1 VYTPD
6 PCGSW
11 LASDRRSAIFEFST
25 RNGSRRQAEEGR
37 DVLSFCIIATTTKK
51 ANRSTFMSSSSAGQ
65 SAGQL
70 ETRGIE
76 PVPEAEC
83 NGHPLQLFWVW
94 FAANI
99 SILGLPLGATLV
111 AFRGL
116 AIWQA
121 IIVAIIG
128 AAGSFAVVG
137 IISIAGRRGRA
148 PSLTLSRAIFG
159 VRGNIGPTLVS
170 LMSRLGWETVNT
182 TTAAFVLLSLCSIL
196 FGSPVEAKSAPIL
209 TLIFIAIFVL
219 LTLSVSG
226 LGHATLLVI
235 QKWATYVFGALNI
248 LVGGF
253 LCATIDWSAVF
264 NATPAPMSA
273 MIIGIGTMAAGT
285 GIGWANA
292 GADMSRYQ
300 HRSVK
305 AVRLV
310 ASAAFGAGIPLVLL
324 ITLGGLLSVGNNDL
338 ASATDPIVAIRDMLP
353 TWMAVP
359 YLITAFGGL
368 LLSNNLS
375 VYSAGLTTLTL
386 GLKVK
391 RVYAVVVDIVAIFAG
406 SIYFMLIADSFYGP
420 FITFISLLAVPITA
434 WVGIFVVDLIHRHY
448 YSPKDL
454 LDVSPSSAYWYRG
467 GIEWRAFGAWA
478 IAIVLG
484 FSFTTIGTTAENV
497 WFKGFLSDSWLGH
510 NGLGWIVTFVVAGG
524 IYCVLGGAKDRR
536 AAPTENAHA

>member
-1 VYTPD
+1 
-6 PCGSW
+6 
-11 LASDRRSAIFEFST
+11 
-25 RNGSRRQAEEGR
+25 
-37 DVLSFCIIATTTKK
+37 
-51 ANRSTFMSSSSAGQ
+51 
-65 SAGQL
+65 
-70 ETRGIE
+70 
-76 PVPEAEC
+76 
-83 NGHPLQLFWVW
+83 
-94 FAANI
+94 
-99 SILGLPLGATLV
+99 
-111 AFRGL
+111 
-116 AIWQA
+116 
-121 IIVAIIG
+121 
-128 AAGSFAVVG
+128 
-137 IISIAGRRGRA
+137 
-148 PSLTLSRAIFG
+148 

-196 FGSPVEAKSAPIL
+196 FGSPVEAKSAPLL

-264 NATPAPMSA
+264 NATPAPLSA
-273 MIIGIGTMAAGT
+273 MIIGVGTMAAGT

-310 ASAAFGAGIPLVLL
+310 ASAALRRGHSAGAADHPRRPAV
-324 ITLGGLLSVGNNDL
+324 GGQQRPGP
-338 ASATDPIVAIRDMLP
+338 ATDPIVAIRDMLP

-391 RVYAVVVDIVAIFAG
+391 RVYAVVVDIVDLRRFDLLHADRRQFLRPVHHLHFPAG
-406 SIYFMLIADSFYGP
+406 GADHRVGRDLRGRPDPS
-420 FITFISLLAVPITA
+420 SLLQPQGPAGCQPEQRLLVSRRHRMA
-434 WVGIFVVDLIHRHY
+434 CLRRLGHRH
-448 YSPKDL
+448 
-454 LDVSPSSAYWYRG
+454 
-467 GIEWRAFGAWA
+467 RARFQFHHHWHHRRKRL
-478 IAIVLG
+478 VQR
-484 FSFTTIGTTAENV
+484 
-497 WFKGFLSDSWLGH
+497 LSVRL
-510 NGLGWIVTFVVAGG
+510 VAG
-524 IYCVLGGAKDRR
+524 
-536 AAPTENAHA
+536 P

>member
-1 VYTPD
+1 MT
-6 PCGSW
+6 
-11 LASDRRSAIFEFST
+11 
-25 RNGSRRQAEEGR
+25 
-37 DVLSFCIIATTTKK
+37 
-51 ANRSTFMSSSSAGQ
+51 SSNAAQG
-65 SAGQL
+65 AGQL

-76 PVPEAEC
+76 PVPENEC

-116 AIWQA
+116 SIGQA
-121 IIVAIIG
+121 IIVAILG

-137 IISIAGRRGRA
+137 VISIAGRRGRA

-159 VRGNIGPTLVS
+159 VRGNIGPTIVS

-196 FGSPVEAKSAPIL
+196 FGTAVEAKNSPGL
-209 TLIFIAIFVL
+209 TLLFIAIFVL
-219 LTLSVSG
+219 MTLTVSG

-235 QKWATYVFGALNI
+235 QKWATYIFGALNVI
-248 LVGGF
+248 VGGF
-253 LCATIDWSAVF
+253 LIAHIDWTAVF
-264 NATPAPMSA
+264 NAAPAPLSA
-273 MIIGIGTMAAGT
+273 MIIGVGTMAAGT

-300 HRSVK
+300 HGSVK
-305 AVRLV
+305 ATRLV

-324 ITLGGLLSVGNNDL
+324 ITLGGLLSVGNDHL
-338 ASATDPIVAIRDMLP
+338 ASATDPIIAIRELLP

-386 GLKVK
+386 GLKIK
-391 RVYAVVVDIVAIFAG
+391 RVHAVIVDIVAIFAG

-420 FITFISLLAVPITA
+420 FITFISMLAVPITA

-448 YSPKDL
+448 YSAKDL
-454 LDVSPSSAYWYRG
+454 MDVSPRSAYWYRG
-467 GIEWRAFGAWA
+467 GIEWRALGAWA
-478 IAIVLG
+478 LAIVLG
-484 FSFTTIGTTAENV
+484 FSFTTVATTPENV
-497 WFKGFLSDSWLGH
+497 LFKGFLSDSWFGH

-524 IYCVLGGAKDRR
+524 LYALLGGSRDRR
-536 AAPTENAHA
+536 VVTKEAAHAR

>member
-1 VYTPD
+1 MSTSSTPQ
-6 PCGSW
+6 G
-11 LASDRRSAIFEFST
+11 
-25 RNGSRRQAEEGR
+25 
-37 DVLSFCIIATTTKK
+37 
-51 ANRSTFMSSSSAGQ
+51 
-65 SAGQL
+65 AGQL

-111 AFRGL
+111 AFQHL
-116 AIWQA
+116 AIWQT
-121 IIVAIIG
+121 IVVAVVG
-128 AAGSFAVVG
+128 AVGSFAVVG
-137 IISIAGRRGRA
+137 VTSIAGRRGRA

-159 VRGNIGPTLVS
+159 VRGNIGPTIVS
-170 LMSRLGWETVNT
+170 LMSRLGWETVNS
-182 TTAAFVLLSLCSIL
+182 TTAAFVLLSLFSIL
-196 FGSPVEAKSAPIL
+196 FGTPTEAKNAPIM
-209 TLIFIAIFVL
+209 TLVFIAVFVL

-235 QKWATYVFGALNI
+235 QRLSTYVFGVLNI
-248 LVGGF
+248 IVGAFLLVH
-253 LCATIDWSAVF
+253 IDWNAVWS
-264 NATPAPMSA
+264 ATPAPTSA

-300 HRSVK
+300 HRSVR
-305 AVRLV
+305 AGGLV

-324 ITLGGLLSVGNNDL
+324 ITLGGLLSVGNDSL
-338 ASATDPIVAIRDMLP
+338 ASATDPIAAIRELLP

-359 YLITAFGGL
+359 YLLTAFGGL

-386 GLKVK
+386 GLKIK
-391 RVYAVVVDIVAIFAG
+391 RVHAVIVDIVVIFAG

-434 WVGIFVVDLIHRHY
+434 WVGIFVVDLLHRHF
-448 YSPKDL
+448 YSPTDL
-454 LDVSPSSAYWYRG
+454 LNVSPTSAYWYKG

-478 IAIVLG
+478 LAIVLG
-484 FSFTTIGTTAENV
+484 FSFTSIATSADNV
-497 WFKGFLSDSWLGH
+497 LFRGPLADSWFGH
-510 NGLGWIVTFVVAGG
+510 NGLGWVVTFIVAGG
-524 IYCVLGGAKDRR
+524 VYAALGGCRDRR
-536 AAPTENAHA
+536 PAQLQGSAHAG

>member
-1 VYTPD
+1 
-6 PCGSW
+6 
-11 LASDRRSAIFEFST
+11 
-25 RNGSRRQAEEGR
+25 
-37 DVLSFCIIATTTKK
+37 
-51 ANRSTFMSSSSAGQ
+51 MSSSTAGQ
-65 SAGQL
+65 SVGQL

-121 IIVAIIG
+121 IIVAILG

-196 FGSPVEAKSAPIL
+196 FGSPVEAKSAPVL

-219 LTLSVSG
+219 LTLAVSG

-264 NATPAPMSA
+264 NATPAPLSA

-524 IYCVLGGAKDRR
+524 LYLILGGAKDRR
-536 AAPTENAHA
+536 AAQPENAHA